1 MQTVEKNFDA
11 SVLEKFR
18 VDESFNEPIIA
29 QVLRIAV
36 YNELVAYETY
46 TKVIQQF
53 GAVQPFV
60 NITEAEKTHYAAL
73 LTLLEKYQVPLPLND
88 YSTTIEIPKTLQA
101 CCELGVASEIE
112 NIAMYDNLL
121 LYTANYPDVQDTLFK
136 LQAASYNHHLVAFRQ
151 AVQNSY
157 SQNQTPVLDKAHE
170 QFNEL
175 NALASKVAS
184 GNISQEE
191 IMKLLSSANLSFI
204 GGALLGAL
212 GGAIINEMTKKDN
225 QEDVKEEEEK

>member
-18 VDESFNEPIIA
+18 VDETFNEPIVA
-29 QVLRIAV
+29 QVLRIAI
-36 YNELVAYETY
+36 YNELIAYETY
-46 TKVIQQF
+46 MKVIQEF

-60 NITEAEKTHYAAL
+60 NITEAEKTHYGAL
-73 LTLLEKYQVPLPLND
+73 LPLLEKYQVDLPLND
-88 YSTTIEIPKTLQA
+88 YSANIQIPKSLQE

-121 LYTANYPDVQDTLFK
+121 LYTTNYPDIQDVLFK

-151 AVQNSY
+151 AVQNSH
-157 SQNQTPVLDKAHE
+157 SQNQTPILDKANE
-170 QFNEL
+170 QLNEL

-191 IMKLLSSANLSFI
+191 VMKLFNNTNLSFI

-212 GGAIINEMTKKDN
+212 GGAIINEITKKTD
-225 QEDVKEEEEK
+225 QDKVKEEE